1 MELEDSKTIQQW
13 AGELGG
19 VFTIADLKVALHA
32 DANTTLFRRI
42 AKLVASGIL
51 IKIKRGVYATPT
63 ATLSA
68 MSSRIE
74 PNSYI
79 STGTVLAQH
88 ALIGSIPVKRIQA
101 VKVGRPRIYRF
112 EQGVVEHLSIDPKYY
127 FGFES
132 HDGTLWA
139 TPEKAFLDV
148 CYYYYKGK
156 VFSFDPA
163 SDINYQDLD
172 FAKITDFLARF
183 DQRFIS
189 FFHSIWKVS

>member
-1 MELEDSKTIQQW
+1 MALEDSKMIQQW
-13 AGELGG
+13 AGDLDG
-19 VFTIADLKVALHA
+19 VFTIADLKVVLHE

-42 AKLVASGIL
+42 AKLVAAGIL
-51 IKIKRGVYATPT
+51 VKIKRGVYGTPT
-63 ATLSA
+63 ATLTA

-74 PNSYI
+74 PDSYI
-79 STGTVLAQH
+79 STGTVLAQR
-88 ALIGSIPVKRIQA
+88 AIIGSIPAKRIQA

-112 EQGVVEHLSIDPKYY
+112 EQGVIEHLSIDPKYH

-132 HDGTLWA
+132 HNGTLWA

-148 CYYYYKGK
+148 CYYHYKGK

-172 FAKITDFLARF
+172 FATITDYLTRF
-183 DQRFIS
+183 DQRFIT
-189 FFHSIWKVS
+189 FFRSTWKAP